1 MAVLIVYWTSS
12 GNTGMMADAIKEG
25 VLSLG
30 KQVEIRM
37 VSDISAS
44 EAAKYD
50 KIALGCPSMGIEQ
63 LEEYE
68 FEPFYNEL
76 KPLLFGKKI
85 VLFGSYSWGDGAWM
99 RTWQDDARTTG
110 AQVLTAGVIAN
121 ETPDDVALEACRY
134 LGEMLAKA

>member
-1 MAVLIVYWTSS
+1 
-12 GNTGMMADAIKEG
+12 
-25 VLSLG
+25 
-30 KQVEIRM
+30 M
-37 VSDISAS
+37 VIFAS

-85 VLFGSYSWGDGAWM
+85 VLFGSYSWGRWSV
-99 RTWQDDARTTG
+99 DA
-110 AQVLTAGVIAN
+110 
-121 ETPDDVALEACRY
+121 D
-134 LGEMLAKA
+134 LAR